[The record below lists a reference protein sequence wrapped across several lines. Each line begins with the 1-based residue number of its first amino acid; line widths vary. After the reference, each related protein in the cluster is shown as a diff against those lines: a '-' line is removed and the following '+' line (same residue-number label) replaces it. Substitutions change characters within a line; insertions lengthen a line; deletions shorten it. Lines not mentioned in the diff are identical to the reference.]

1 MRMRS
6 CWQAKEEA
14 AAKAAEERVRAEE
27 EARKAALRQQ
37 PARLSKEQ
45 RMAKNECAMLKR
57 RGTHTL
63 GHP

>member
-1 MRMRS
+1 M
-6 CWQAKEEA
+6 
-14 AAKAAEERVRAEE
+14 RAEE

-57 RGTHTL
+57 RGTHTH